1 MFAQYINNEM
11 YYMFNT
17 IELISFVCAAAILL
31 IALVLFVAIT
41 KPVSIPYLRA
51 WLSSDKYL
59 AIFLDKTHRVKFLA
73 AKMSA
78 NVVKAAGNPAAA
90 WVKKDYNGSYQIG
103 ALKAD
108 IMTGDVSHIYDDRY
122 TRALEVMLRLGITDE
137 MEACALLT
145 AWQADKHGLE
155 FNTGKILDRLA
166 DLPTEEDFEILI
178 PAFSRCSLVDLGRW
192 IKLTPENIESWKDG
206 EIEEF
211 KRKSTRKDGTLKG
224 GMSAGTIGMIAAA
237 GIGLLILVMAMQ
249 GMG

>member
-1 MFAQYINNEM
+1 MFTQILNNEM

-17 IELISFVCAAAILL
+17 IELISIVSVAAILL
-31 IALVLFVAIT
+31 LALVLFVAIT

-51 WLSSDKYL
+51 WLSSDKYM
-59 AIFLDKTHRVKFLA
+59 AIFLDKSHRVKFLA
-73 AKMSA
+73 AKMNA
-78 NVVKAAGNPAAA
+78 NVVKASGKPAAA
-90 WVKKDYNGSYQIG
+90 WVKKDYHGSYTIG

-108 IMTGDVSHIYDDRY
+108 LLTGDVSHIYDDKY
-122 TRALEVMLRLGITDE
+122 TRALEVMMRLGITDE
-137 MEACALLT
+137 IEACALLT
-145 AWQADKHGLE
+145 AWQAEKHGLE
-155 FNTGKILDRLA
+155 FNTAPIFDRIA
-166 DLPTEEDFEILI
+166 EMPTEEDLQIMV
-178 PAFSRCSLVDLGRW
+178 PAFSPCSLIDLGRW

-224 GMSAGTIGMIAAA
+224 GFSAGTIGMIAMA